1 MTGKN
6 KNIAIR
12 NASIFSLQL
21 ERREGKEKSILGWNH
36 EQLVG

>member
-6 KNIAIR
+6 KNVVIK
-12 NASIFSLQL
+12 NSSIFSLQL
-21 ERREGKEKSILGWNH
+21 EGRESKEKSILGWNH